1 MKRKIIVTVVILL
14 LLGVGWWYYDVGSW
28 KEVPSMELLYQY
40 SSGSPFRTESNKKFD
55 PDFYTWYS
63 YFGPEDFRTPDHK
76 AIYDACQKLYGF
88 DFDQYTYILSY
99 GFTIEKLSY
108 QGDYAEPKARLGR
121 VVHGTG
127 CSPDAILLYR
137 IPKAYLMPCE
147 DRRDSYAYKFIQN

>member
-1 MKRKIIVTVVILL
+1 
-14 LLGVGWWYYDVGSW
+14 
-28 KEVPSMELLYQY
+28 MELLYQY
-40 SSGSPFRTESNKKFD
+40 SSGSPYRTESNRKIE
-55 PDFYTWYS
+55 PDLYTWYS
-63 YFGPEDFRTPDHK
+63 YFGPEDFWAPEHK
-76 AIYDACQKLYGF
+76 EIYNACQKLYGF

-137 IPKAYLMPCE
+137 IPKAYLVPSE
-147 DRRDSYAYKFIQN
+147 DRRDSHAYKFIQN

>member
-1 MKRKIIVTVVILL
+1 
-14 LLGVGWWYYDVGSW
+14 
-28 KEVPSMELLYQY
+28 MELLYQY
-40 SSGSPFRTESNKKFD
+40 SSGSPFRTESNKKIE
-55 PDFYTWYS
+55 PDLYTWYS
-63 YFGPEDFRTPDHK
+63 YFGPENFWAPEHK
-76 AIYDACQKLYGF
+76 EIYNACQKLYGF

-137 IPKAYLMPCE
+137 IPKAYLVPSE
-147 DRRDSYAYKFIQN
+147 DRRDSHAYKFIQN

>member
-1 MKRKIIVTVVILL
+1 
-14 LLGVGWWYYDVGSW
+14 
-28 KEVPSMELLYQY
+28 MELLYQY
-40 SSGSPFRTESNKKFD
+40 SSGYPFRTESNKKIE
-55 PDFYTWYS
+55 PDLYTWYS
-63 YFGPEDFRTPDHK
+63 YFGPEDFWAPEHK
-76 AIYDACQKLYGF
+76 EIYNACQKLYGF

-137 IPKAYLMPCE
+137 IPKAYLVPSE
-147 DRRDSYAYKFIQN
+147 DRRDSHAYKFIQN

>member
-1 MKRKIIVTVVILL
+1 
-14 LLGVGWWYYDVGSW
+14 
-28 KEVPSMELLYQY
+28 MELLYQY
-40 SSGSPFRTESNKKFD
+40 SSGSPYRTESNKKIE
-55 PDFYTWYS
+55 PDLYTWYS
-63 YFGPEDFRTPDHK
+63 YFGPENFWAPDHK
-76 AIYDACQKLYGF
+76 EIYNACQKLYGF

-137 IPKAYLMPCE
+137 IPKAYLVPSE
-147 DRRDSYAYKFIQN
+147 DRRDSHAYKFIQN

>member
-1 MKRKIIVTVVILL
+1 
-14 LLGVGWWYYDVGSW
+14 
-28 KEVPSMELLYQY
+28 MELLYQY
-40 SSGSPFRTESNKKFD
+40 SSGSPYRTESNKKIE
-55 PDFYTWYS
+55 PDLYTWYS
-63 YFGPEDFRTPDHK
+63 YFGPEDFWAPEHK
-76 AIYDACQKLYGF
+76 EIYNACQKLYGF

-137 IPKAYLMPCE
+137 IPKAYLVPSE
-147 DRRDSYAYKFIQN
+147 DRRDSHACKFIQN

>member
-1 MKRKIIVTVVILL
+1 
-14 LLGVGWWYYDVGSW
+14 
-28 KEVPSMELLYQY
+28 MELLYQY
-40 SSGSPFRTESNKKFD
+40 SSGSPYRTESNKKIE
-55 PDFYTWYS
+55 PDLYTWYS
-63 YFGPEDFRTPDHK
+63 YFGPENFWAPEHK
-76 AIYDACQKLYGF
+76 EIYNACQKLYGF

-137 IPKAYLMPCE
+137 IPKAYLVPSE

>member
-1 MKRKIIVTVVILL
+1 
-14 LLGVGWWYYDVGSW
+14 
-28 KEVPSMELLYQY
+28 MELLYQY
-40 SSGSPFRTESNKKFD
+40 SSGSPYRTESNKKIE
-55 PDFYTWYS
+55 PDLYTWYS
-63 YFGPEDFRTPDHK
+63 YFGPENFWAPEHK
-76 AIYDACQKLYGF
+76 EIYNACQKLYGF

-137 IPKAYLMPCE
+137 IPKAYLVPSE
-147 DRRDSYAYKFIQN
+147 DRRDSHAYKFIQN